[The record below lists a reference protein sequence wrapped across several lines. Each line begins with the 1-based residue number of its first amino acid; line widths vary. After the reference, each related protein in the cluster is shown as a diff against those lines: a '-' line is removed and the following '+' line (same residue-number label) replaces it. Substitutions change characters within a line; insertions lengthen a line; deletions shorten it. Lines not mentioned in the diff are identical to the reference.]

1 MYKEIY
7 AGIAQ
12 YFNTFNYSRYITSFL
27 YIRGYEKKKNEHIIL
42 FSIL

>member
-7 AGIAQ
+7 ARIAQ

-27 YIRGYEKKKNEHIIL
+27 YIYADTKKK
-42 FSIL
+42 